1 MDTKSKNISSYSSG
15 FKLLAII
22 LVWLGFLGTMG
33 ACLFWLNNRYLTQFS
48 SYTET
53 YSFRVTF
60 SKLLYE
66 TVNYYVSHPDKTE
79 KVEQVPGG
87 KTENLPALESRDAE
101 LPAMVNFVYYI
112 RNTETGQSWSNLK
125 AEQGDPIDF
134 IRKQPARAFLNGWTT
149 DTNIALS
156 NFGLG
161 DIHSLL
167 QGQPYE
173 VYTAVA
179 EPLQPGDAFYDAY
192 VQFNKS
198 QFISQTATKVAIISL
213 LLMAAAFI
221 YLVFITYRRDPE
233 EIIAQR
239 PNRMYTD
246 LHTSLV
252 LLAAMISL
260 FIGGQIALTSPF
272 PDLLSFVLLGLIL
285 SLDIFIGLAYVLA
298 MTEQIRTGQIF
309 TNSLIYRLFSS
320 IKNLFSLAFKASYL
334 KPGYCSSS

>member
-1 MDTKSKNISSYSSG
+1 LDTKSKNISSYSSG

-213 LLMAAAFI
+213 ASSMSSPSSAS
-221 YLVFITYRRDPE
+221 
-233 EIIAQR
+233 
-239 PNRMYTD
+239 
-246 LHTSLV
+246 TSSP
-252 LLAAMISL
+252 ISL
-260 FIGGQIALTSPF
+260 LSAVSLAVSWAGLDISSVLFSPASSASGGVDVGSISASSVLTGVVGIAAISWTLTSF
-272 PDLLSFVLLGLIL
+272 CSSFDFWAVSWSRAGLI
-285 SLDIFIGLAYVLA
+285 DVLA
-298 MTEQIRTGQIF
+298 
-309 TNSLIYRLFSS
+309 
-320 IKNLFSLAFKASYL
+320 
-334 KPGYCSSS
+334 